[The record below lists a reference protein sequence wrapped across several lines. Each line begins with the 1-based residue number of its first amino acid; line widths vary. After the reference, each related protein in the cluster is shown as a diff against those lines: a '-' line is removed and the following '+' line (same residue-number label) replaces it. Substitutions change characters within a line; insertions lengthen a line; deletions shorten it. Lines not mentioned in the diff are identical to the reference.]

1 VARSREQPHPPN
13 RPARGH
19 RRPLAQEL
27 KAGRTLGDVLEERLA
42 PLRRGPLQ
50 PGAFSSRLHDERV
63 ATVLGIA
70 LGVTFTTCFL
80 TGLISHFAQ
89 RPLEIGFLS
98 MPASPA
104 GLYRVTQGVHVA
116 SGIASIPLLAAKLW
130 AVYPRLFAFPP
141 VENIVHAFER
151 ALIPF
156 LTGGAIFMLFTGLL
170 NTARWYPWGFNFTV
184 THYWTAWIVIGALI
198 VHIGAKLAV
207 AGPALRQP
215 RGARSPEMQGDGLSR
230 RGLFGAAGTAVAA
243 VTLTTVGQ
251 TFRPLKDLAR
261 LAPRRPDAG
270 PQGIPVNKSAVG
282 ARVVDAA
289 RDADWTLEVGGRV
302 ARPLRLSL
310 AQLSELRQRE
320 AHLPIACVE
329 GWSAAARWRGV
340 AVGTLLEMAG
350 AEPGAEVV
358 VHSLQERGSY
368 RSSRLNVAHARH
380 PDTLLA
386 LRIDGETLHVDH
398 GYPARLIAPNRPGVQ
413 QTKWVA
419 RLEVI

>member
-1 VARSREQPHPPN
+1 M
-13 RPARGH
+13 
-19 RRPLAQEL
+19 
-27 KAGRTLGDVLEERLA
+27 LEERLA
-42 PLRRGPLQ
+42 PLQRGPLR

-63 ATVLGIA
+63 AMVLGIA

-89 RPLEIGFLS
+89 HPLDLGFLS

-104 GLYRVTQGVHVA
+104 SLYRVTQGVHVA

-130 AVYPRLFAFPP
+130 TVYPRLFAFPP
-141 VENIVHAFER
+141 IENLVHAFER

-184 THYWTAWIVIGALI
+184 AHYWTAWIVIGALI
-198 VHIGAKLAV
+198 VHIGAKLAIV
-207 AGPALRQP
+207 GPALRRAP
-215 RGARSPEMQGDGLSR
+215 VKRAPEGQGDGLSR
-230 RGLFGAAGTAVAA
+230 RGLLAAAGTAVAA

-251 TFRPLKDLAR
+251 TFRPLKDVAR
-261 LAPRRPDAG
+261 LAPRRPDVG
-270 PQGIPVNKSAVG
+270 PQGIPVNKSAIG
-282 ARVVDAA
+282 AGVVDAA
-289 RDADWTLEVGGRV
+289 HDAGWKLEVGGRV
-302 ARPLRLSL
+302 ARPLSLSL
-310 AQLSELRQRE
+310 AQLAHLPQHE

-340 AVGTLLEMAG
+340 AVGTLLEIAG
-350 AEPGAEVV
+350 AEPGSEVV
-358 VHSLQERGSY
+358 VHSLQQGGSY
-368 RSSRLNVAHARH
+368 SSSRLNVAHARH

-386 LRIDGETLHVDH
+386 LQINGETLHIDH

-419 RLEVI
+419 RLEVV